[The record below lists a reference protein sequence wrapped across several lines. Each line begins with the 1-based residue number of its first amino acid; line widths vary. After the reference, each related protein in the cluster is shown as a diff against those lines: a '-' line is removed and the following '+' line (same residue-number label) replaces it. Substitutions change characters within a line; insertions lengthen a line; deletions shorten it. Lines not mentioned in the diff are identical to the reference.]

1 MFRDL
6 IKWVLP
12 GTVIVLCGTPFCV
25 AMTAASIDRDISS
38 AGRAALQRAGHAWAD
53 VAVQNRNLFL
63 SGLSTDEQDTA
74 TALRQLLALQAVR
87 SVFDQ
92 VALAPAANPFA
103 FKAEAT
109 PEGVK
114 LSGGVPDQTTGA
126 QLLSR
131 AELQAASLEI
141 RSGMPQRETWLA
153 GAQFA
158 VENAKHLDQGEI
170 SLSDTT
176 LSLRGRAKSSRDYRD
191 LHIIMRA
198 GPPAGL
204 TLGTVEIVPPLV
216 APYTWSAQFDGKR
229 ITISG
234 TVPDQGTA
242 ERLRTAELSAIA
254 LTSKLVFGSGEP
266 EGFSELSDKL
276 LQQLAKL
283 EYGTATII
291 DGESRL
297 TGAPPS
303 EAVAQAV
310 VDTLRSSNSIVV
322 LEAPRIDDYWTSA
335 TLQPGGVIVFDGY
348 APDDETRDAFAA
360 VEGADVN
367 YLKLGRGAPDVY
379 QAGTALG
386 LRALK
391 LMSEGRVS
399 LREDGLSVSGIA
411 RSSADYEALMA
422 MLSEGLTAVEL
433 AAIDIKP
440 PVAANYEWTATK
452 ASGGVIALS
461 GFVPDAAAR
470 EQILEAAGPAA
481 SEDLTY
487 AAGAQTDFVASTQ
500 VGLELLQQLEDGRIG
515 YDGSGWIL
523 TGTPRSE
530 AARAAIEQSFTTQQ
544 LAGKGWSMSLA
555 QLPASPQVEPPSLA
569 VEEPAPPASDPMKPT
584 AASVAEATPPPS
596 HPVAPQREEIAP
608 PAAERSAAVTEAPA
622 PAETEKASAPLP
634 DEPAPATAPPV
645 ANAPTPPSPQSD
657 ITACTAPVAQFS
669 ARNAIFFRP
678 GAAAIAAESSA
689 ALDELAIDLAAC
701 PDATVHIEGHT
712 DSDGEAGRNMALSVA
727 RAEAVIAALVERGV
741 SASRLY
747 AVGYGETKPIADNAT
762 PEGKRINRRIVV
774 TVQPGR

>member
-12 GTVIVLCGTPFCV
+12 GTVIVLCGTPLCV
-25 AMTAASIDRDISS
+25 AMTAATIDADISS
-38 AGRAALQRAGHAWAD
+38 AGQAGLQRAGHAWAH
-53 VAVQNRNLFL
+53 VTVQNRNLHL
-63 SGLSTDEQDTA
+63 SGLSTDERDTA
-74 TALRQLLALQAVR
+74 TAIRQLLALDAVR
-87 SVFDQ
+87 NVFDQ

-114 LSGGVPDQTTGA
+114 LSGGVPDETTRTR
-126 QLLSR
+126 LLSR
-131 AELQAASLEI
+131 AGLQASSLEL
-141 RSGMPQRETWLA
+141 RSGMLQRETWLA

-158 VENAKHLDQGEI
+158 VEHANYLDQGEI

-176 LSLRGRAKSSRDYRD
+176 LSLRGRAKSSRDYHD

-204 TLGTVEIVPPLV
+204 TLGAVEIVPPLV

-229 ITISG
+229 IAISG
-234 TVPDQGTA
+234 TVPDQGAA
-242 ERLRTAELSAIA
+242 ERLRTAELGGIA
-254 LTSKLVFGSGEP
+254 LTSDLLLGSGEP

-283 EYGTATII
+283 EFGTATIT

-322 LEAPRIDDYWTSA
+322 LEAPRIDDYWMSA

-348 APDDETRDAFAA
+348 APDAKTRDAFAE
-360 VEGADVN
+360 VESADVN
-367 YLKLGRGAPDVY
+367 YLKLGRGAPDSF

-386 LRALK
+386 LRALE

-399 LREDGLSVSGIA
+399 LREDGLSVTGIA
-411 RSSADYEALMA
+411 RSSGDYEALLA
-422 MLSEGLTAVEL
+422 LLAESAPAVVVQ
-433 AAIDIKP
+433 ATDIKP
-440 PVAANYEWTATK
+440 PVAADYEWAATK
-452 ASGGVIALS
+452 SSVGAITLS
-461 GFVPDAAAR
+461 GFVPDVAAR
-470 EQILEAAGPAA
+470 DRILEAAGPAA
-481 SEDLTY
+481 SEDLSY
-487 AAGAQTDFVASTQ
+487 AVGAQTDFVASAQ
-500 VGLELLQQLEDGRIG
+500 VGLELLQQLEDGRIS

-530 AARAAIEQSFTTQQ
+530 AARTAIEQSFTTQR

-555 QLPASPQVEPPSLA
+555 QLPSSPQVERPSLA

-584 AASVAEATPPPS
+584 AASVAEATPPPT

-622 PAETEKASAPLP
+622 PAETEKAPAPLT
-634 DEPAPATAPPV
+634 DEPAPAAAPPV
-645 ANAPTPPSPQSD
+645 ANAPMPPAAKSD